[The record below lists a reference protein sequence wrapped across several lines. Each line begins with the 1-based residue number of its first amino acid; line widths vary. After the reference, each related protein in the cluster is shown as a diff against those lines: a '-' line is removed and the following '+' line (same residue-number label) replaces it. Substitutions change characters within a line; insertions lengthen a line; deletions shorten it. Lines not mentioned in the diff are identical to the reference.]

1 MRGWFDIRHLAAEH
15 RPEARRDALLLVIN
29 GCFDNQFTLQE
40 TGNGRTGFLLLEPSD
55 GQGLAGAGL
64 GLGGGRPKQEANIVR
79 CQRRSH
85 LYKYRPPGLNHDTLT
100 TLGRTDRA
108 VGGRAFPE
116 ISCPRQGTCRTVI
129 SKPTSHL
136 QSNFM
141 AGNLSSWYL
150 LRREFCKESRDTFRF
165 LVALLVPRPPFF
177 AGNLSYYCVLVM
189 YPLVLFTE
197 KNTPSVPRCPI
208 NLPPFNFEFMLDA
221 CGTLVLRL
229 QSCTSLTFGSEITK
243 ISEISATAERPVRR
257 CSNLVHCHIRYP
269 SVVKLGCARSGG
281 KKLASL
287 EDPTKYGGPGKS
299 SHQTLLGQARC
310 TLQGQVRLQEHEK
323 GTELLKCGEIFGKR
337 HPHTRRE
344 GWQGNTC

>member
-1 MRGWFDIRHLAAEH
+1 
-15 RPEARRDALLLVIN
+15 
-29 GCFDNQFTLQE
+29 
-40 TGNGRTGFLLLEPSD
+40 
-55 GQGLAGAGL
+55 
-64 GLGGGRPKQEANIVR
+64 
-79 CQRRSH
+79 
-85 LYKYRPPGLNHDTLT
+85 
-100 TLGRTDRA
+100 
-108 VGGRAFPE
+108 
-116 ISCPRQGTCRTVI
+116 
-129 SKPTSHL
+129 
-136 QSNFM
+136 
-141 AGNLSSWYL
+141 
-150 LRREFCKESRDTFRF
+150 
-165 LVALLVPRPPFF
+165 
-177 AGNLSYYCVLVM
+177 M

-281 KKLASL
+281 KKKLASL
-287 EDPTKYGGPGKS
+287 GDPTKYGGPWKS
-299 SHQTLLGQARC
+299 DHQTLLGQARC

-344 GWQGNTC
+344 GWQGNTCWKCEVHNTSSFKCDIFYLLNLPSLIHSSGHRQKRGKEKACSRCSAAINTEL